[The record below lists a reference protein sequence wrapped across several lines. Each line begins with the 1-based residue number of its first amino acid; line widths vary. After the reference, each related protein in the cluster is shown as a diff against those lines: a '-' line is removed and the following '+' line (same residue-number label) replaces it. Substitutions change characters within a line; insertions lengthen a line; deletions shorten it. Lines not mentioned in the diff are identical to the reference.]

1 MRHEAA
7 PKTRRI
13 RSARVPMGA
22 GWSAITATGRC
33 ILGVPEHRSAA
44 DPSTSERKLP
54 LKSPDN
60 SVIRIGAWR
69 VDPALDEI
77 SRDGKTV
84 KLEPKMMRLL
94 VCLAEHAGHV
104 VSVDQL
110 LNEVWKDVIVTSDS
124 VYHAVAAL
132 RRLLGDDNKE
142 PVYIANVL
150 RRGYRLV
157 APVTPSI
164 AAPTVLDRD
173 SPTAVG
179 EATTVTDKSIAV
191 LPFVDLSEKKDQ
203 EYFADGMAEEVVN
216 LLTRVPGIRVIGR
229 SSSSQFK
236 GKSED
241 LRTIGSVLGAAY
253 LVEGSVRRSGNRLRV
268 TAQLIGTQDGSHLW
282 SGSYDKDFDEVLQ
295 IQDQIAA
302 SLVRALQVA
311 VGVDLPSRPMLKSAV
326 GYDLY
331 QRGRHAL
338 DRFDKVGFESAA
350 GYFEQALALD
360 PTGLRA
366 AESLALVHIYIAEWG
381 YAPPREGFERARISC
396 ERVLKLHPTSGMAHA
411 QLALIHS
418 IYDWD
423 WAAAVGKVQ
432 RALALDP
439 RDPGILVTA
448 GIIHLGLDRL
458 DEAAGFFNAASVLDP
473 LGAVAHGNLG
483 TICYRTGRL
492 SEAEAEFRRALEIS
506 PTYLWAHWSLG
517 TVLLTAGRLD
527 AALSQVQQA
536 APDCAGD
543 LGLALVYH
551 AMKRRAESDAALAR
565 ATTAH
570 AHRWAYGIAQ
580 VHAYRGEIDRAF
592 AWLDRAY
599 RQKDVMLCRVKGD
612 PLLRNLEPDARYK
625 TFLRKMK
632 LLE

>member
-1 MRHEAA
+1 
-7 PKTRRI
+7 
-13 RSARVPMGA
+13 
-22 GWSAITATGRC
+22 
-33 ILGVPEHRSAA
+33 
-44 DPSTSERKLP
+44 
-54 LKSPDN
+54 
-60 SVIRIGAWR
+60 
-69 VDPALDEI
+69 
-77 SRDGKTV
+77 
-84 KLEPKMMRLL
+84 MMRLL
-94 VCLAEHAGHV
+94 VCLAEHAGQV

-164 AAPTVLDRD
+164 AAPTVLGRD
-173 SPTAVG
+173 SPTALG
-179 EATTVTDKSIAV
+179 KATTVTDKSIAV

-253 LVEGSVRRSGNRLRV
+253 VVEGSVRRSGNRLRV

-360 PTGLRA
+360 PTALRA

-396 ERVLKLHPTSGMAHA
+396 DRVLKLHSTSGMAHA

-473 LGAVAHGNLG
+473 LGAVSHGELG
-483 TICYRTGRL
+483 AICYRTRRL
-492 SEAEAEFRRALEIS
+492 AEAEAEFRRALEIS
-506 PTYLWAHWSLG
+506 PTYLWAHWALG
-517 TVLLTAGRLD
+517 AVLLTAGKLD
-527 AALSQVQQA
+527 AALSQMQQA
-536 APDCAGD
+536 SPDCAD

-551 AMKRRAESDAALAR
+551 AMKRKAESDAALAR
-565 ATTAH
+565 AAE
-570 AHRWAYGIAQ
+570 AYAQRWAYGIAQ

-599 RQKDVMLCRVKGD
+599 RQKDVMLYRVKGD
-612 PLLRNLEPDARYK
+612 PLLRNLEPDARFR
-625 TFLRKMK
+625 TFLRKMR